1 MKCLRLKKIA
11 KLLIS
16 YYLVNINQSCKIKRF
31 VMRSFLVMIIFGI
44 IFITFLFIVMNFVG
58 KKDSDFSSNIN
69 GNVSGREGT
78 TQTLSPIGIVNG
90 IVGIK

>member
-16 YYLVNINQSCKIKRF
+16 YYLININQSCKIKRF
-31 VMRSFLVMIIFGI
+31 VMRSFLVMMIFGI

-69 GNVSGREGT
+69 GNVSGREGA
-78 TQTLSPIGIVNG
+78 TQTLSPIGIVSG
-90 IVGIK
+90 IVGMK

>member
-1 MKCLRLKKIA
+1 
-11 KLLIS
+11 
-16 YYLVNINQSCKIKRF
+16 
-31 VMRSFLVMIIFGI
+31 MRNFLVMIIFGI
-44 IFITFLFIVMNFVG
+44 IFIIFLFILMNYVG

-69 GNVSGREGT
+69 GNVSGRESA

>member
-1 MKCLRLKKIA
+1 M
-11 KLLIS
+11 
-16 YYLVNINQSCKIKRF
+16 
-31 VMRSFLVMIIFGI
+31 MIFGI
-44 IFITFLFIVMNFVG
+44 IFIAFLFIVMNFVG

>member
-1 MKCLRLKKIA
+1 
-11 KLLIS
+11 
-16 YYLVNINQSCKIKRF
+16 
-31 VMRSFLVMIIFGI
+31 MRSFLVMIIFGI
-44 IFITFLFIVMNFVG
+44 IFITFLFIVMNFFG
-58 KKDSDFSSNIN
+58 KKDSDFSSNIS

>member
-69 GNVSGREGT
+69 GNVSGREGA